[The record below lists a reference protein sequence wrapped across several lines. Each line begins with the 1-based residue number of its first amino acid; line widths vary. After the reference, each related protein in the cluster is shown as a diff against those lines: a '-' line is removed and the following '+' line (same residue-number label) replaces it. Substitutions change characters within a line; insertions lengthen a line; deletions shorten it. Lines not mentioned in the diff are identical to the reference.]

1 MIGAIARV
9 TARQLL
15 GRRRTAL
22 LVLAAAIPAVL
33 AVVLQLAGGDDPGIR
48 DGFIEGVL
56 VGLVVTLLMPLV
68 ALILGTTAFG
78 AEIDDGT
85 IVYLLAKPIPR
96 RTIVLVKW
104 SVAAAIAAALAGVAT
119 VVAGVIGLAGAAD
132 AVSVAIGYAVAVAV
146 GSVVY
151 VAAFVALSLFTSRA
165 LIIGLLYVLVW
176 EGALAGS
183 FPGIRFLS
191 VRQYVL
197 AIADALGA
205 PVGVDPL
212 DPAVAMVLSGLVVLV
227 ALGLAIRR
235 LGGFEIPQSD

>member
-1 MIGAIARV
+1 
-9 TARQLL
+9 
-15 GRRRTAL
+15 
-22 LVLAAAIPAVL
+22 
-33 AVVLQLAGGDDPGIR
+33 
-48 DGFIEGVL
+48 
-56 VGLVVTLLMPLV
+56 VVTLLMPLA

-85 IVYLLAKPIPR
+85 IVYLLTKPIPR

-104 SVAAAIAAALAGVAT
+104 CVAAVIAAVLTGVAT
-119 VVAGVIGLAGAAD
+119 LVAGMIGLAGAAD
-132 AVSVAIGYAVAVAV
+132 AVSIAIGYAVAVAA
-146 GSVVY
+146 GSMVY

>member
-1 MIGAIARV
+1 M
-9 TARQLL
+9 
-15 GRRRTAL
+15 
-22 LVLAAAIPAVL
+22 
-33 AVVLQLAGGDDPGIR
+33 
-48 DGFIEGVL
+48 
-56 VGLVVTLLMPLV
+56 
-68 ALILGTTAFG
+68 
-78 AEIDDGT
+78 
-85 IVYLLAKPIPR
+85 
-96 RTIVLVKW
+96 
-104 SVAAAIAAALAGVAT
+104 
-119 VVAGVIGLAGAAD
+119 IGLAGAAD
-132 AVSVAIGYAVAVAV
+132 AVSIAIGYAVAVAA
-146 GSVVY
+146 GSMVY

>member
-15 GRRRTAL
+15 GRRRMVL
-22 LVLAAAIPAVL
+22 LVLAAAIPTLL
-33 AVVLQLAGGDDPGIR
+33 AVILQLAGGDDPDVR
-48 DGFIEGVL
+48 DGFVDGVL
-56 VGLVVTLLMPLV
+56 VGLVVTLLMPLA

-104 SVAAAIAAALAGVAT
+104 LVAGTIAAVLAGVAT
-119 VVAGVIGLAGAAD
+119 LVAGMVGLAGAAD
-132 AVSVAIGYAVAVAV
+132 GVSIAIGYGVAVAV

-165 LIIGLLYVLVW
+165 LVIGLLYVLVW

-197 AIADALGA
+197 AIADALGGPA
-205 PVGVDPL
+205 TGDALDPL
-212 DPAVAMVLSGLVVLV
+212 TAVVLSVAVVAIALV
-227 ALGLAIRR
+227 LAIRR
-235 LGGFEIPQSD
+235 LGRFEIPQSD